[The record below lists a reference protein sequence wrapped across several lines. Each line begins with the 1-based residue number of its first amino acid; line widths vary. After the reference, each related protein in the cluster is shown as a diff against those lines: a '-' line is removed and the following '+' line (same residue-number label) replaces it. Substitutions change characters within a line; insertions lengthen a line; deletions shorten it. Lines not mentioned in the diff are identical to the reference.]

1 MVLSPKYNK
10 SNLNSYI
17 GKYDSNGRI
26 SDSLKESYFKEIPRI
41 GLLGCGGWGKN
52 LARNFY
58 NLNALKVICDPA
70 KSALESANENAPDV
84 EVIDNYKDV
93 IKCSEIDALV
103 IATPAYTHFKLAAA
117 ALSAGKD
124 VFVEKPLALNASDG
138 EKLKQ
143 MAVKNQRIL
152 MVGHLLE
159 YHPAILK
166 LQDLIKD
173 GKLGIINYI
182 YSNRLNFG
190 KIRTEENALWS
201 FAPHDMA
208 VILRLIGEMPVK
220 VTCNG
225 GNYLKSKLDDVT
237 ISTLEFRAGQKA
249 HVFVSWLNP
258 FKEQKLV
265 VMGDRRMAV
274 FDDVQS
280 TDKLKIYDQNVDYDD
295 QLPVL
300 KKCGENVIK
309 YSMVEPLRAECE
321 HFIKCVQTSTEPLTN
336 AKSAVNVLKV
346 LEACQISLTKG
357 GTPINIKDR

>member
-1 MVLSPKYNK
+1 MVLLSKDNK
-10 SNLNSYI
+10 SNLNYNI
-17 GKYDSNGRI
+17 GRYDSNRRI
-26 SDSLKESYFKEIPRI
+26 SDNLKESYFKKIPRI

-58 NLNALKVICDPA
+58 NLDALKVVCDPV
-70 KSALESANENAPDV
+70 KSALESANENAPGV
-84 EVIDNYKDV
+84 EIIDNYKDV
-93 IKCSEIDALV
+93 IKSSEIDALV

-117 ALSAGKD
+117 ALDAGKD
-124 VFVEKPLALNASDG
+124 VFVEKPLALNVSHG

-143 MAVKNQRIL
+143 MAVKNERIL

-173 GKLGIINYI
+173 RKLGIVNYI

-225 GNYLKSKLDDVT
+225 GNYLKSKLADVT
-237 ISTLEFRAGQKA
+237 ISTLEFRTGQNA

-274 FDDVQS
+274 FDDVLI
-280 TDKLKIYDQNVDYDD
+280 TDKLKMYDQKVDYND

-300 KKCGENVIK
+300 NKCGADVIG

-321 HFIKCVQTSTEPLTN
+321 HFIKCIQTRSEPLTN
-336 AKSAVNVLKV
+336 AKSGVDVLKV
-346 LEACQISLTKG
+346 LEACQESLRKSG
-357 GTPINIKDR
+357 APIIIKDN